1 MGGSLVKASDYIAE
15 VLYAQGVRCVF
26 EVAGGMIT
34 HLIDSI
40 HYQQKIRL
48 ISVHHK
54 QAAAFAAEA
63 SARVTG
69 VPGVALATSGP
80 GAVNLLT
87 GIGSCYYDSTP
98 AVFITGQVNTHEQR
112 GDRPVRQLGFQETD
126 IVTMAGPVTK
136 AAHRVTSAA
145 QLPRVLAAAFATA
158 TEGRPGPVL
167 VDVPMDV
174 QNTDMTGELA
184 AVEESVTGGGSAD
197 SQLSA
202 EVGEL
207 LSAVARAQRPLILV
221 GGGLRA
227 ARARGLFREVVD
239 RLGVPVVNSLQA
251 VDALPYDHP
260 LRVGLIGT
268 YGNRWANLGVAGSDL
283 LIVLGSRLDIRQTG
297 GNVPSWRGDRAIYHV
312 DCDAGEVGNRVT
324 GCRSIIADLGDV
336 LQQVA
341 EQLQNR
347 ELPARPEWNSELQ
360 QLRRDWPDTAELGE
374 ISGINPNQLMH
385 QLSRASDRACAFTT
399 DVGQNQ
405 MWAAQS
411 LELLGEQ
418 QLVNSGGMG
427 AMGFGL
433 PAAIGAC
440 IACDGRPVVAIAG
453 DGGFQMN
460 LQELQTVAHHGLPVK
475 MVVVDNRCYGMV
487 RQFQESYFE
496 ERYPSTYWGYSA
508 PDFAAVA
515 GAFGIAAH
523 RVEDPAQAECALG
536 LLWEHPDRPFLLQV
550 MVDAMANSYPK
561 LAFGRGFPA
570 MEPLTKPTAL

>member
-1 MGGSLVKASDYIAE
+1 MKASDYIAE
-15 VLYAQGVRCVF
+15 LLYAHGVRCVF

-40 HYQQKIRL
+40 HRQQKIRL
-48 ISVHHK
+48 ISMHHE

-63 SARVTG
+63 AARITG
-69 VPGVALATSGP
+69 LPGVALATSGP

-98 AVFITGQVNTHEQR
+98 VVFITGQVNTHEQR
-112 GDRPVRQLGFQETD
+112 GALPVRQLGFQETD

-136 AAHRVTSAA
+136 AAYRVTSASE
-145 QLPRVLAAAFATA
+145 LPRVLAAAFATA
-158 TEGRPGPVL
+158 AEGRPGPVL
-167 VDVPMDV
+167 VDIPMNA
-174 QNTDMTGELA
+174 QNTDLAGEALA
-184 AVEESVTGGGSAD
+184 PGKPVEGGGSLHGQVA
-197 SQLSA
+197 A
-202 EVGEL
+202 EAREL
-207 LSAVARAQRPLILV
+207 LTAVARAQRPLILV

-227 ARARGLFREVVD
+227 AGARGVFRETVD

-251 VDALPYDHP
+251 VDALPYGHP

-268 YGNRWANLGVAGSDL
+268 YGNRWANLGIARSDL
-283 LIVLGSRLDIRQTG
+283 LVVLGSRLDIRQTG
-297 GNVPSWRGDRAIYHV
+297 GSVSSWRGDRDVYQV
-312 DCDAGEVGNRVT
+312 DCDAGEVNNRVT
-324 GCRSIIADLGDV
+324 GCHAIIADLGD
-336 LQQVA
+336 LLKQVA
-341 EQLQNR
+341 EQVQGRAMPSLT
-347 ELPARPEWNSELQ
+347 EWGSELQ
-360 QLRRDWPDTAELGE
+360 RLHREWPDTSELGE
-374 ISGINPNQLMH
+374 VSGINPNAFMH
-385 QLSRASDRACAFTT
+385 ELSRASHQACAYTT

-405 MWAAQS
+405 VWAAQS

-440 IACDGRPVVAIAG
+440 LACEGSPVVAIAG

-460 LQELQTVAHHGLPVK
+460 LQELQTVAHHSMPIK
-475 MVVVDNRCYGMV
+475 MVVVDNGCYGMV

-508 PDFAAVA
+508 PDFVAVA
-515 GAFGIAAH
+515 RAYGIASH
-523 RVEDPAQAECALG
+523 RVEDPARVGSALG
-536 LLWEHPDRPFLLQV
+536 MLWEYPDEPFLLQV

-570 MEPLTKPTAL
+570 MEPLAKPTAL